1 MKNFRYIYILMAA
14 VLFGACEEEMDKVMI
29 SSDPVSPVLTGP
41 GADAFDFVLADKD
54 ETIEFSWEESD
65 FGFDAS
71 ISYTVEVATDD
82 AFTNKVEIV
91 TAEGSSAA
99 ALVDDVNTSLLGLGL
114 SIGELA
120 TVHVR
125 VLAMVNDNVEA
136 LASGSSSYETT
147 PYETIYPLIYVPGAY
162 QGWNPGGDIGRLYSY
177 GFNSLYE
184 GIIRIV
190 DGANAS
196 SSFKLTPEANWDN
209 AWGGVL
215 TADGSKFTGTLD
227 PSGGDFSIPAGTYQI
242 KADVNGLTIELEA
255 TDDWGII
262 GSSTAGGW
270 DNDTDLVYNG
280 QKEAWEITT
289 DLVAG
294 ELKFRANDG
303 WDLNYGDTDADGT
316 IDAGGDNIVVT
327 AGNYTIRLYLG
338 KETYELIAN

>member
-125 VLAMVNDNVEA
+125 VLATVNDNVEA

-184 GIIRIV
+184 GIIRITTTV
-190 DGANAS
+190 ENNGQ
-196 SSFKLTPEANWDN
+196 FKVTPEASWDV
-209 AWGGVL
+209 AWGGSL
-215 TADGSKFTGTLD
+215 TASGANYSGTTD
-227 PSGGDFSIPAGTYQI
+227 GGDNFVVIPGTYI
-242 KADVNGLTIELEA
+242 FKVDVNAQTIDLEA

-316 IDAGGDNIVVT
+316 IDAGGDNIVVA